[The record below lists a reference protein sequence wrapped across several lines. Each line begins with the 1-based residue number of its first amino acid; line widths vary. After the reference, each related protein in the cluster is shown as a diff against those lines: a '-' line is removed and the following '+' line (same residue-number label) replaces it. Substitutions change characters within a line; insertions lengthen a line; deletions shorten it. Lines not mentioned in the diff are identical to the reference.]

1 MYIDKLIKRE
11 ISVLIVSILVVLILF
26 IGVSFSY
33 FLLVD
38 KGKDNTIS
46 VGDLKISFCE
56 DETCNKGYE
65 NFGQVIGTTMVDGK
79 SVAKNMYP
87 YISNEEALKSTP
99 YIFNIK
105 NTGSLKSILTIKL
118 KEDKDYEYNGNYKN
132 LVELYSNNI
141 KIGISNCSNH
151 LNRDE
156 VTIRKYG
163 ELNNNIILT
172 NEVLNKGEEKT
183 YCLWTWLDENTPNDV
198 YNTYFVANLD
208 FEVEYKPEY

>member
-163 ELNNNIILT
+163 ELNNKIILT
-172 NEVLNKGEEKT
+172 NEVLNKEKKKT